1 MAPIATK
8 VLKALAVGRQSGAVT
23 CSNIPQSQ
31 CLPSRTAC
39 ITPFPYEMPRGHL
52 AGFVK
57 IAACHYVAPSNYIKI
72 HEVWVRLEVYDK
84 SIAIRLHFD
93 RHHSGAHLTVQI
105 PGFTRTRC
113 GLVLGAR
120 SLCLFAAAS
129 AAKNQF
135 EHQYLDVVS
144 MPCCGLVLRI
154 SSCWMMWLYARRQL
168 TIMTVAG
175 AATGYRAWCAVR
187 GKSKAGVH
195 PTEMQGGICVGLFAR
210 YIEALETWW
219 STRFL
224 LDIPKF
230 FFEWLRRRLPLLR
243 WSSMRRSV
251 PTILCL
257 SSVPGLQFLECCM
270 ICMWSANNTI
280 VELCWTCVTSN
291 SRLHYH
297 LGISWVDFGWILGP
311 QFDSMVHRD
320 ARRQKLRLLSRKQ
333 LQPEKWSK
341 GQRCGW
347 WP

>member
-1 MAPIATK
+1 MAKQTK
-8 VLKALAVGRQSGAVT
+8 SWFAFNYDVLRTRRMEKSLHGQSSFWRVSQHFPAGAPAGNPETWRLSKNSSTNADRCLAKGFFFWIFWEAQHAEPGDLVSEVREWLFILAEFSRLWPTWHLLPLKSLKALAVGRQSGAVT
-23 CSNIPQSQ
+23 CNIPQSQ

-210 YIEALETWW
+210 YIKA
-219 STRFL
+219 
-224 LDIPKF
+224 
-230 FFEWLRRRLPLLR
+230 
-243 WSSMRRSV
+243 
-251 PTILCL
+251 
-257 SSVPGLQFLECCM
+257 
-270 ICMWSANNTI
+270 
-280 VELCWTCVTSN
+280 
-291 SRLHYH
+291 Y
-297 LGISWVDFGWILGP
+297 
-311 QFDSMVHRD
+311 
-320 ARRQKLRLLSRKQ
+320 
-333 LQPEKWSK
+333 
-341 GQRCGW
+341 
-347 WP
+347 